1 VKARIELKV
10 KAGAKVTGFA
20 GRVGDAW
27 KLNVAA
33 PPVNGAANEAIIRHL
48 AELARVPRSAVRIM
62 RGGGNSRKIIEVDGI
77 GSETLERVILE
88 SHGPRPH
95 TGSAPPG
102 QA

>member
-1 VKARIELKV
+1 MKARVELKV

-20 GRVGDAW
+20 GRIGDAW
-27 KLNVAA
+27 KLNIAA
-33 PPVNGAANEAIIRHL
+33 PPVNGAANEAIIRHV
-48 AELARVPRSAVRIM
+48 AELARVSRSAVRIV
-62 RGGGNSRKIIEVDGI
+62 RGAGNARKMIEVDGI
-77 GSETLERVILE
+77 GSEALARVILE